1 MSGIQKWMDKLKAA
15 EKTCIISDGRRKIHY
30 TFTDKTELA
39 EEYALQ
45 NGEIIVRKWR
55 KKSTLGA
62 QLPWEFEIGQ
72 LEAGLKINVTED
84 MTESSSN
91 PIFVRQ
97 DTLKAFQWR
106 IRNLFFPAN
115 NFNVALDQENRVII
129 VRTENKKYY
138 KKFNIEDLD
147 RIGID
152 LDKSNLSH
160 SFANNTL
167 IITYAKPKEFIVM
180 ENVIKAEL
188 AKTKASK
195 DGDVAN
201 LNDCKTS

>member
-1 MSGIQKWMDKLKAA
+1 MSGTQKWMDLLKAA
-15 EKTCIISDGRRKIHY
+15 EKTCLISDGRRKIHY
-30 TFTDKTELA
+30 TFSDKTEMA

-45 NGEIIVRKWR
+45 TGEVIVRKWR

-72 LEAGLKINVTED
+72 LEAGLKVNIAED
-84 MTESSSN
+84 MAESTSN

-97 DTLKAFQWR
+97 DTLQAFQWR
-106 IRNLFFPAN
+106 IRNLFYPAS
-115 NFNVALDQENRVII
+115 NFKVELNEKDRVII
-129 VRTENKKYY
+129 VKTENKKYY
-138 KKFNIEDLD
+138 KKFNIQDLD
-147 RIGID
+147 RIGFN
-152 LDKSNLSH
+152 LDKNNLSH
-160 SFANNTL
+160 TFANNTL

-180 ENVIKAEL
+180 ENIIKAEL